1 MSTKKYNLLNM
12 KAAEEGKANKI
23 KIGSECMDIKRHVY
37 QTLLKWKND
46 NCHTTLEVNGARQV
60 GKTYIINKFADENF
74 SHKVY
79 INLFEL
85 SGEQFISCYQK
96 ACNWRPGEGP
106 RPQAPLHDAFR
117 LFDENFSDTE
127 DTVIIIDEIQES
139 AEIYNRIREFTRQF
153 RCRFIVTGSYLG
165 RIYEPE
171 FRYSS
176 GDVTS
181 IQIYTLSYEEFL
193 EAADTDLFEKYKL
206 LGKKLDS
213 VTGAELKSWY
223 DIYCQI
229 GGYPSVVRE
238 YLNSK
243 SIERARSELIR
254 IIDTFMNES
263 IRYFTDVLDT
273 QVFTDIFLSICRI
286 LGREKKGLE
295 EDSISEELQKL
306 VTRDYSS
313 NISKAV
319 CNRAISWLHF
329 CGVIGFCGKII
340 EMDILNFKPGCR
352 CYFMDL
358 GLASYYMARVGAA
371 QTEVAGMLSENFV
384 YINLKK
390 RQDFPEEIAFEMP
403 AFATFKGGEVDF
415 VVQGLKSSRRYAIE
429 VKTGKHIGNTAKKV
443 LESGKADCL
452 LYLKGDTLGGQEG
465 KIETVPIYLL
475 EKLNF

>member
-1 MSTKKYNLLNM
+1 MQPLELYIHIPFCVKKCAYCDFLSGPAGEQEREDYVNLL
-12 KAAEEGKANKI
+12 AEEIRNCPDAVKDYEVVSIFFG
-23 KIGSECMDIKRHVY
+23 GGTPS
-37 QTLLKWKND
+37 LL
-46 NCHTTLEVNGARQV
+46 T
-60 GKTYIINKFADENF
+60 
-74 SHKVY
+74 
-79 INLFEL
+79 
-85 SGEQFISCYQK
+85 GEQM
-96 ACNWRPGEGP
+96 E
-106 RPQAPLHDAFR
+106 R
-117 LFDENFSDTE
+117 LMD
-127 DTVIIIDEIQES
+127 VIRETFTLGQD
-139 AEIYNRIREFTRQF
+139 AEITMEMNPGTVEEEKLRKYRQAGVNRLSIGLQSVNDEELRL
-153 RCRFIVTGSYLG
+153 LG
-165 RIYEPE
+165 RIH
-171 FRYSS
+171 
-176 GDVTS
+176 T
-181 IQIYTLSYEEFL
+181 YEEFL

-319 CNRAISWLHF
+319 CNRAISWLRF

-371 QTEVAGMLSENFV
+371 QTEIAGMLSENFV

-415 VVQGLKSSRRYAIE
+415 VVQGLKSSRKYAIE
-429 VKTGKHIGNTAKKV
+429 VKTGKHIEKTKKKV

>member
-1 MSTKKYNLLNM
+1 MKFKSQQKFITEFVNSHDSFGVALLLQ
-12 KAAEEGKANKI
+12 AAILEESMNRNFGI
-23 KIGSECMDIKRHVY
+23 
-37 QTLLKWKND
+37 
-46 NCHTTLEVNGARQV
+46 QV
-60 GKTYIINKFADENF
+60 GMLQVFKSIPYHMKNF
-74 SHKVY
+74 WKQQ
-79 INLFEL
+79 I
-85 SGEQFISCYQK
+85 
-96 ACNWRPGEGP
+96 
-106 RPQAPLHDAFR
+106 
-117 LFDENFSDTE
+117 
-127 DTVIIIDEIQES
+127 
-139 AEIYNRIREFTRQF
+139 
-153 RCRFIVTGSYLG
+153 
-165 RIYEPE
+165 RIYLKNI
-171 FRYSS
+171 R
-176 GDVTS
+176 
-181 IQIYTLSYEEFL
+181 
-193 EAADTDLFEKYKL
+193 L

-319 CNRAISWLHF
+319 CNRAISWLRF

-371 QTEVAGMLSENFV
+371 QTEIAGMLSENFV

>member
-1 MSTKKYNLLNM
+1 M

-85 SGEQFISCYQK
+85 SGEQFLSCYQK
-96 ACNWRPGEGP
+96 ACDWQPGEGP

-306 VTRDYSS
+306 VTRDYSN

-319 CNRAISWLHF
+319 
-329 CGVIGFCGKII
+329 
-340 EMDILNFKPGCR
+340 CR

-371 QTEVAGMLSENFV
+371 QTEIAGMLSENFV